1 MPGGHLLQFDIPDAG
16 DGVGIDD
23 ELVAVGGGCADVGL
37 GIEFIPHFQPG
48 GYCVFIGFSADVQ
61 PLTLRHGCFRFFPN
75 LRLRLTQHIFV
86 EGKTAHYPYQASG
99 RLPERDRDDS
109 GKEGNAYQDFVP
121 AVTVNPAEFQLI

>member
-1 MPGGHLLQFDIPDAG
+1 MNTLIVKDAA
-16 DGVGIDD
+16 
-23 ELVAVGGGCADVGL
+23 L
-37 GIEFIPHFQPG
+37 
-48 GYCVFIGFSADVQ
+48 IGSLASPNSFTPV
-61 PLTLRHGCFRFFPN
+61 LRYMVEGK
-75 LRLRLTQHIFV
+75 L